1 MVCSAGGVGLQLLAE
16 KLIDA
21 KRRAVVRPHNG
32 RIARNGQLAP
42 PTPRPTENP
51 PCVVAALCLPAQRH
65 SIPELE
71 QAWVTD
77 GYLRLDFDDYISRS
91 RGTVRGAAPGRPR
104 TGAGGDHGIAK
115 M

>member
-91 RGTVRGAAPGRPR
+91 RGTVRPPPPRPR

>member
-42 PTPRPTENP
+42 PTPRPTDKP
-51 PCVVAALCLPAQRH
+51 ALRRGRSLPACSAALH
-65 SIPELE
+65 
-71 QAWVTD
+71 
-77 GYLRLDFDDYISRS
+77 
-91 RGTVRGAAPGRPR
+91 PR
-104 TGAGGDHGIAK
+104 A
-115 M
+115 